1 MEIGLINKLKIA
13 RRIDFGYI
21 LVGEEQID
29 VLLPNAYV
37 TDQMQVGQ
45 DIDVFLYKDSED
57 RIVAS
62 TLLPIAMRNEFAYL
76 KVKETNSMGAFLDWG
91 LPKDL
96 LVPFSKQKE
105 KMEAGKSY
113 LIYILRDE
121 KTERLFATSKIT
133 GFFEPANADDFI
145 VGQEVDALFFA
156 KSDLGLNAIVNNKYK
171 ALLFRS
177 DIHREIPF
185 GETIKAYVK
194 NVREDGKLDLA
205 LEPQGFKQSID
216 LHADKVVKVLQQHD
230 GFVAIGD
237 NSSPEEINA
246 LFGMSKKA
254 FKRACGNLFKSKII
268 ALETDGIRL
277 LSK

>member
-37 TDQMQVGQ
+37 TDQMVVGQ
-45 DIDVFLYKDSED
+45 EIDVFLYKDSED

-62 TLLPIAMRNEFAYL
+62 TLLPFAKRNEFAYL
-76 KVKETNSMGAFLDWG
+76 QVKETNTMGAFLDWG

-105 KMEAGKSY
+105 RMEAGKSY

-121 KTERLFATSKIT
+121 KTERLFATSKISAY
-133 GFFEPANADDFI
+133 FESANADEFVI
-145 VGQEVDALFFA
+145 GQEVEALFYA
-156 KSDLGLNAIVNNKYK
+156 KSDLGLNAIVNNKFK
-171 ALLFRS
+171 ALLFKS
-177 DIHREIPF
+177 DIHREVPF
-185 GETIKAYVK
+185 GILTKAFVK
-194 NVREDGKLDLA
+194 KVREDGKIDLA

-216 LHADKVVKVLQQHD
+216 VHAGKIIQVLQLND
-230 GFVAIGD
+230 GFVAIND
-237 NSSPEEINA
+237 NNTPEEIN
-246 LFGMSKKA
+246 LIFGMSKKA
-254 FKRACGNLFKSKII
+254 YKRACGNLYKSKII
-268 ALETDGIRL
+268 SIDTDGIRL
-277 LSK
+277 LSN